1 MMPDH
6 SLVNSGA
13 AEPSSDEQ
21 LAPFNPRTAAPFIN
35 KSISA
40 ETRRLYHRVIREFFH
55 FVGSKSETLVTQEDV
70 LSWRDRQM
78 RDGRRA
84 STVSLKLS
92 VLRSF
97 FEYLR
102 AYGRITLNPA
112 STKLVTPPPIAEDP
126 AGRALVAKEA
136 RHLFASPDRRK
147 PAGARDHA
155 IILMMGRMSLRVGE
169 VASLRVSSMMW
180 SHGMAI
186 IRFKV
191 KGGRERR
198 LPLPAEVKEA
208 IHEYLKLDRSRRR
221 IAGTDGA
228 DAYLFQ
234 PHTNPRTLIYDKGL
248 STRMIHRIVA
258 RYAEFAQIGHL
269 SPHDLRRTAITRAL
283 DLGYSIREVQMM
295 SGHKDIRSLMKY
307 DRGRENLEKNPVN
320 KLHYDD

>member
-1 MMPDH
+1 MPST
-6 SLVNSGA
+6 SLVINNVGA
-13 AEPSSDEQ
+13 RRTLQ
-21 LAPFNPRTAAPFIN
+21 QVAPFNQQTAAPFIN
-35 KSISA
+35 KSISE
-40 ETRRLYHRVIREFFH
+40 ETRRLYRRVIRDFFA
-55 FVGSKSETLVTQEDV
+55 FVGSKSETQVTQGDV
-70 LSWRDRQM
+70 LGWRDRLL

-84 STVSLKLS
+84 STVALKLS

-112 STKLVTPPPIAEDP
+112 STRLVPPPPVADDP

-136 RHLFASPDRRK
+136 RYLLASPDRRK

-155 IILMMGRMSLRVGE
+155 IILIMARMSLRVSE
-169 VASLRVSSMMW
+169 VASLRVSSIMW
-180 SHGMAI
+180 SHGMSI

-191 KGGRERR
+191 KGGRERK

-208 IHEYLKLDRSRRR
+208 IHEYLRLDRSRRR
-221 IAGTDGA
+221 IAGTDGPE
-228 DAYLFQ
+228 AYLFQ
-234 PHTNPRTLIYDKGL
+234 PHTNARTLVYSKPL
-248 STRMIHRIVA
+248 STRMVRKIVK
-258 RYAEFAQIGHL
+258 RYADFAQIGHV

-283 DLGYSIREVQMM
+283 DLGYHLREVQMM
-295 SGHKDIRSLMKY
+295 SGHKDIRSLMRY